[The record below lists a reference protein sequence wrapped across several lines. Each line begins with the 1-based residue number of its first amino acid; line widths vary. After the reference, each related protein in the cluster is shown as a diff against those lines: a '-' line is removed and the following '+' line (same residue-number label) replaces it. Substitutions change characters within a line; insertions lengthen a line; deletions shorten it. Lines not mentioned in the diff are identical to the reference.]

1 MTFLNLTTANTD
13 YEPAVRDV
21 PLLHTT
27 KHGKIKHHLIRYP
40 FLNVKNMRRIP
51 FYCFYIIPGLFFAM
65 LGAIDILADVYHHKL
80 NIRHFLFNAALF
92 VPLLIRK
99 AIVFKAFGIIAGLFS
114 LYFALAL
121 LVFLSQYLGGAAF
134 NVFETFVI
142 GPVFVVTL
150 MLLSV
155 SLFYAGY
162 KMPISNT
169 TAI

>member
-1 MTFLNLTTANTD
+1 ML
-13 YEPAVRDV
+13 
-21 PLLHTT
+21 
-27 KHGKIKHHLIRYP
+27 
-40 FLNVKNMRRIP
+40 RIP

-65 LGAIDILADVYHHKL
+65 LGAIDILADVYHHQL
-80 NIRHFLFNAALF
+80 TTGQFLFNAILF

-99 AIVFKAFGIIAGLFS
+99 AIVFKAFGIIAGLCS
-114 LYFALAL
+114 LYFAMAL

-142 GPVFVVTL
+142 GPLFVVTL

-162 KMPISNT
+162 KMPLRNS